1 MTVVKRKEFLFMF
14 SIFPQ
19 NLPVAMKM
27 TKEAVKKRINIFL
40 FGLQYF
46 HTATSKSILHNIEA
60 YLIA

>member
-27 TKEAVKKRINIFL
+27 MKETVKKRINIFL

-46 HTATSKSILHNIEA
+46 HTVTSKSILHNIEA